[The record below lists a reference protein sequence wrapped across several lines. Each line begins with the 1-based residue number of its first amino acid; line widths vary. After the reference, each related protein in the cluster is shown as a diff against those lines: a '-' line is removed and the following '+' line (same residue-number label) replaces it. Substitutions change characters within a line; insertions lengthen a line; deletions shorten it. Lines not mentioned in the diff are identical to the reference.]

1 MSPSFCAK
9 RSVQTVMS
17 LLLVLLSALGL
28 AGQSTATAAPRP
40 AAPQTA
46 PQSGVPHTALPQ
58 SVLPRSAPARPD
70 WESIAA
76 CESNGRWNI
85 NTGNGYYGGLQFSP
99 STWRAYGGHHY
110 APRADLA
117 TRSEQIAVATRVAQ
131 GQGLGAWPN
140 CGRRHSASGSGGSPA
155 VTGNN
160 GQDTT
165 AAQPQRQP
173 QRQFRLQAQPQPQ
186 AQPQVQPQRQAQTPA
201 AVPAPSRGS
210 QEAIASQTYVVQPGD
225 CLSVIADRADVRGG
239 TQALYEMNRHQ
250 LDEGPDRIYP
260 GQRLRLRA

>member
-1 MSPSFCAK
+1 MSPSPFAT
-9 RSVQTVMS
+9 RSVQTVLS

-28 AGQSTATAAPRP
+28 AGQSTASAAPKPAAPKP
-40 AAPQTA
+40 AAPQVHA
-46 PQSGVPHTALPQ
+46 PKAFGPQSAAPHSVPVRT
-58 SVLPRSAPARPD
+58 D

-85 NTGNGYYGGLQFSP
+85 NTGNGYYGGLQFNP
-99 STWRAYGGHHY
+99 STWRAYGGHRY

-117 TRSEQIAVATRVAQ
+117 SRSEQIAIASRVAQ
-131 GQGLGAWPN
+131 DRGLSAWPH
-140 CGRRHSASGSGGSPA
+140 CGRRHSTSGSSSTGSGAGNTWTGSSNTGASVGSSGSGA
-155 VTGNN
+155 
-160 GQDTT
+160 TT
-165 AAQPQRQP
+165 TQPQRQP
-173 QRQFRLQAQPQPQ
+173 QAQRQYKAQP
-186 AQPQVQPQRQAQTPA
+186 PA

-210 QEAIASQTYVVQPGD
+210 QEAISSQTYVVQQGD

-239 TQALYEMNRHQ
+239 TQALYEMNKHK